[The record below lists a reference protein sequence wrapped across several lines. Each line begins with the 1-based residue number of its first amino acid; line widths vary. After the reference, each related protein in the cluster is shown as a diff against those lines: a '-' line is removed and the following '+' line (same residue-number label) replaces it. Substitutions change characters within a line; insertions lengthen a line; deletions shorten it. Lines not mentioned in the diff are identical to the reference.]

1 MFDRIA
7 KKKTFSEHEAAHI
20 IQTIAS
26 AVRYMH
32 SIGIVHRDLKPEN
45 LVFCDK
51 SPDSVLKITDFGL
64 AKYLVRS
71 SSLSSMNSIVGTIGY
86 MAPEILR
93 GDIYGPEVDLWSIG
107 VILFVLLCGYPPF
120 YDPSPSGL
128 FGQIR
133 KGAYCFAEPHWNH
146 ISQDAKFVVFRLLA
160 VNPKDRMTLEELLD
174 HPWVKGNSSPSQPS
188 PRNLHL
194 EQEFCLRLSAFNTR
208 RKIRRSL
215 LTLLAIRRFQA

>member
-7 KKKTFSEHEAAHI
+7 KKKTFSEHEAARV
-20 IQTIAS
+20 IQTIGS
-26 AVRYMH
+26 AVQYMH

-51 SPDSVLKITDFGL
+51 SPESVLKITDFGL

-93 GDIYGPEVDLWSIG
+93 GDVYGPEVDLWSIG

-146 ISQDAKFVVFRLLA
+146 ISQDAKFVVFRLLT
-160 VNPKDRMTLEELLD
+160 VNPKDRMTLQELLD
-174 HPWVKGNSSPSQPS
+174 HPWVKQQKPSPSQPN
-188 PRNLHL
+188 PLL
-194 EQEFCLRLSAFNTR
+194 EHEFCLRLSAFNIR